1 MPVPARNPEAGR
13 AAESRAAALI
23 ARMERVPFSRWHMKA
38 RVVMGS
44 ATFFDA
50 YNALSLAFA
59 LPILVGLWHIS
70 PAQIGFLIAASY
82 GGQLIGALL
91 FGSLAEKYGRV
102 PSATAAVVIMSVM
115 SLGCAIAG
123 NFQALVTCRL
133 VQGIGVGGEMPV
145 AATYINELS
154 KARGRGRFFL
164 MYEMIF
170 PIGLMFTGQI
180 GAWLVPIL
188 GWKIMFLIGGL
199 PGLLIT
205 LFMARLPESPRWL
218 ISKGRVSEAEAIVK
232 KLEASTK
239 QRLSPEPVSPGA
251 MPAIPGVKVR
261 PGAWTE
267 VLSRFYRGRTLIAWT
282 LWASAFFI
290 ANGLNN
296 WMPTLYTSVYH
307 LGLKESLRAAA
318 MTNVAQ
324 VAVLLACAFSID
336 RVGRRIWTVASF
348 VLGGILMAVLGLVAA
363 RSVLSVMILGT
374 WSYGVIGSANA
385 VLYLYT
391 PEIYPTRIRAI
402 ATGLATSWLRLGSA
416 VAPALV
422 GVMVGATGIN
432 SVFWMFAGVSV
443 IGALAATRMV
453 ETRGRRLEEI
463 AP

>member
-1 MPVPARNPEAGR
+1 
-13 AAESRAAALI
+13 
-23 ARMERVPFSRWHMKA
+23 
-38 RVVMGS
+38 
-44 ATFFDA
+44 
-50 YNALSLAFA
+50 
-59 LPILVGLWHIS
+59 
-70 PAQIGFLIAASY
+70 
-82 GGQLIGALL
+82 
-91 FGSLAEKYGRV
+91 
-102 PSATAAVVIMSVM
+102 
-115 SLGCAIAG
+115 
-123 NFQALVTCRL
+123 
-133 VQGIGVGGEMPV
+133 
-145 AATYINELS
+145 
-154 KARGRGRFFL
+154 
-164 MYEMIF
+164 
-170 PIGLMFTGQI
+170 
-180 GAWLVPIL
+180 
-188 GWKIMFLIGGL
+188 
-199 PGLLIT
+199 
-205 LFMARLPESPRWL
+205 MARLPESPRWL
-218 ISKGRVSEAEAIVK
+218 LSKGRVYEAEAIIK
-232 KLEASTK
+232 NLEASTK
-239 QRLSPEPVSPGA
+239 HRLSPEPISPEALPA
-251 MPAIPGVKVR
+251 MRAVVR

-267 VLSRFYRGRTLIAWT
+267 ILSRFYRGRTLIAWT

-324 VAVLLACAFSID
+324 VVVLLACAFSID
-336 RVGRRIWTVASF
+336 RVGRRVWTVASF
-348 VLGGILMAVLGLVAA
+348 VVGGILLAVLGLIAA
-363 RSVLSVMILGT
+363 GSVLSVMILGT

-432 SVFWMFAGVSV
+432 SVFWMFAGVSL